1 MLLAAA
7 ALGVSIASTSSA
19 ALLIHEPFAYTG
31 TGTAGDNAFLGDGN
45 QSGATGLTG
54 NWRQVNGTVNEIEVD
69 SGGLT
74 FTDGGGNALPA
85 SGGHARKAVRQGQNS
100 ASSNVS
106 VFSTS
111 ELTKDNSTMWMSF
124 IFQDNGFSGPTSAL
138 MLASEDMTASDGH
151 SLITNGYGVGIVI
164 RATANPLR
172 AIHTGYYNGGTNYT
186 RVAEATPTFESNAG
200 PQNTSFLLA
209 AKVNW
214 KPDGQLDEIFVFNI
228 TDLTT
233 EPLESAALASDTF
246 DMLLVNQQS
255 LDVLNIGETQIDS
268 YDEIRFATTFTEV
281 VGGTVPEP
289 SSLALL
295 GLGGLGLILR
305 RRR

>member
-1 MLLAAA
+1 MSAREDK
-7 ALGVSIASTSSA
+7 GFGEEWQPSEYWTSTSGSA
-19 ALLIHEPFAYTG
+19 ASSSWFDT
-31 TGTAGDNAFLGDGN
+31 
-45 QSGATGLTG
+45 
-54 NWRQVNGTVNEIEVD
+54 W
-69 SGGLT
+69 
-74 FTDGGGNALPA
+74 A
-85 SGGHARKAVRQGQNS
+85 S
-100 ASSNVS
+100 
-106 VFSTS
+106 
-111 ELTKDNSTMWMSF
+111 
-124 IFQDNGFSGPTSAL
+124 
-138 MLASEDMTASDGH
+138 
-151 SLITNGYGVGIVI
+151 
-164 RATANPLR
+164 
-172 AIHTGYYNGGTNYT
+172 
-186 RVAEATPTFESNAG
+186 
-200 PQNTSFLLA
+200 
-209 AKVNW
+209 
-214 KPDGQLDEIFVFNI
+214 PDDQLDEIFVFNI